1 MFQQVFDMVGGMSEN
16 TASRDRVRAF
26 FPFILTLILVLA
38 DQITKLIVIAEIPFR
53 TIAYSTANGF
63 FRLIHVRNTG
73 VAFSLGDSLPLEFR
87 KALFIILPLAAMV
100 ALAVY
105 IVKGKD
111 ETVPQ
116 KYCLAGI
123 LGGGVGNLIDRIFRP
138 EGVVDFLDVK
148 FYGLFGLERW
158 PTFNVAD
165 AAVVVCGILLFITF
179 WKKEKSKN
187 E

>member
-1 MFQQVFDMVGGMSEN
+1 MFQQVFDMVGNMSES
-16 TASRDRVRAF
+16 TQSPDWKSGLR
-26 FPFILTLILVLA
+26 PFILTLILIAA
-38 DQITKLIVIAEIPFR
+38 DQITKLIVVAEIPYR
-53 TIAYSTANGF
+53 TIAFSAGNGF

-73 VAFSLGDSLPLEFR
+73 VAFSMGDSLPLEFR
-87 KALFIILPLAAMV
+87 KALFILLPLAAMV

-111 ETVPQ
+111 ETVLQ

-123 LGGGVGNLIDRIFRP
+123 LGGGLGNLIDRIFRP

-165 AAVVVCGILLFITF
+165 AAVVVCGILLFISF
-179 WKKEKSKN
+179 WMKEKSKN